1 MLSAFTADLLH
12 RGIAALKDFGDLD
25 TKAEVQMLIDA
36 NELASD
42 AGVRAYIRV
51 GSEDDL
57 TRSNGLLKRLREGDS
72 VAQIISSLSEFASI
86 PTARID
92 ESPMEA

>member
-1 MLSAFTADLLH
+1 MAFTADILH

-25 TKAEVQMLIDA
+25 TKAEVQMLIHA

-57 TRSNGLLKRLREGDS
+57 SRSNGLLKRLHEGDS
-72 VAQIISSLSEFASI
+72 VAQIISSLSEFASL

-92 ESPMEA
+92 ETPMEA

>member
-1 MLSAFTADLLH
+1 MTTSLSQTALTQM
-12 RGIAALKDFGDLD
+12 
-25 TKAEVQMLIDA
+25 TKTPLTRH
-36 NELASD
+36 LA
-42 AGVRAYIRV
+42 
-51 GSEDDL
+51 GSEDNL

-72 VAQIISSLSEFASI
+72 VAQIISSLSEFASL

>member
-1 MLSAFTADLLH
+1 MLL
-12 RGIAALKDFGDLD
+12 
-25 TKAEVQMLIDA
+25 DA
-36 NELASD
+36 NDLACD
-42 AGVRAYIRV
+42 AGVRGFIRV

-57 TRSNGLLKRLREGDS
+57 TRSNGLLKRLHEGDS
-72 VAQIISSLSEFASI
+72 VTQIISSLSEFASV

>member
-1 MLSAFTADLLH
+1 MWPLRKRLFDLCRTLRPAIVH
-12 RGIAALKDFGDLD
+12 SRNISGLD
-25 TKAEVQMLIDA
+25 AVYPAYL
-36 NELASD
+36 

-72 VAQIISSLSEFASI
+72 VAQIISSLSEFASL

-92 ESPMEA
+92 EAPMDV

>member
-1 MLSAFTADLLH
+1 
-12 RGIAALKDFGDLD
+12 
-25 TKAEVQMLIDA
+25 MLIDA

-57 TRSNGLLKRLREGDS
+57 TRSNGLLKRLQEGDS
-72 VAQIISSLSEFASI
+72 VSQIISSLSEFASI

-92 ESPMEA
+92 ETSMEA